1 MNEKVKI
8 SITLDRDIVEWIDE
22 VAEGVGMSR
31 SEFINFVLSGGREAS
46 DFIDKLFDKWF
57 NQKKTELKSRLG
69 FQPAIAKKEA
79 R

>member
-1 MNEKVKI
+1 MKKVI
-8 SITLDRDIVEWIDE
+8 SLTLDEDIIQWVDE
-22 VAEGVGMSR
+22 VAEGIGMSR

-57 NQKKTELKSRLG
+57 NQKKAELKSRLG